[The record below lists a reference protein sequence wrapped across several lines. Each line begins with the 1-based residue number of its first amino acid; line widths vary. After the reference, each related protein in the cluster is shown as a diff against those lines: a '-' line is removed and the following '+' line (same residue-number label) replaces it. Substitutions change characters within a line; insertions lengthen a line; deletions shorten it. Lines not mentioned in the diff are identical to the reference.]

1 MKIYVIDDDRSIRT
15 SLKEILEDEDFS
27 VEVFATGKSAIK
39 ALEKERPA
47 LVFLDVWLG
56 KEDGLEILDEIRRVY
71 PALPVLMI
79 SGHGTIEQAVAATKK
94 GAVDFLEKPLSI
106 QAILDRIHAI
116 LHIDA
121 AAPAKK
127 KEVQL
132 DFDEIIG
139 ESEQTLRVK
148 QSIAQAARTNARV
161 FIFGENGTGK
171 ELVARAIFRNSSRA
185 DGPFVDLNCAAI
197 PAELIESELFGHE
210 KGAFTGASDRRIG
223 KFEQANGGTIFL
235 DEICDMAMTTQA
247 KVLRV
252 LEEQRFTRVGGNE
265 PITVDVRVIAATN
278 IDPQQAIKDGRFR
291 EDLFYRLNVIPIN
304 MPALRERVADIPLL
318 LDHFLRTAVK
328 ENGLPARVFTPGAID
343 LLARYEW
350 PGNVRELKN
359 VVERL
364 AILSEHEQIDVNQVA
379 DSLFRPDQDDQF
391 PGLDLRS
398 ARRDFERKYIMQ
410 ALKQFEKNI
419 SRTARFLGMERTHLH
434 RKLKTLKINLD
445 EI

>member
-1 MKIYVIDDDRSIRT
+1 MKVYVIDDDRSIRT
-15 SLKEILEDEDFS
+15 SLKEILEDEDFV
-27 VEVFATGKSAIK
+27 VEQFATGKSAVK

-47 LVFLDVWLG
+47 LILLDLWLG
-56 KEDGLEILDEIRRVY
+56 KEDGLEVLDEIRRIY

-106 QAILDRIHAI
+106 QSILDKIHAV
-116 LHIDA
+116 LHVE
-121 AAPAKK
+121 PNVVKK

-139 ESEQTLRVK
+139 DSEQILRVK
-148 QSIAQAARTNARV
+148 QAIAQAARTNARV

-171 ELVARAIFRNSSRA
+171 ELVARAIFRNSSRS
-185 DGPFVDLNCAAI
+185 DKPFVDLNCAAI

-210 KGAFTGASDRRIG
+210 KGAFTGAADRRIG
-223 KFEQANGGTIFL
+223 KFEQADEGTLFL
-235 DEICDMAMTTQA
+235 DEICDMAMTMQA

-252 LEEQRFTRVGGNE
+252 LEEQRFQRVGGNE
-265 PITVDVRVIAATN
+265 SISVDVRVIAATN
-278 IDPQQAIKDGRFR
+278 IDPQQAIRDGRFR
-291 EDLFYRLNVIPIN
+291 EDLYYRLNVIPIN
-304 MPALRERVADIPLL
+304 MPALRERMGDIPLL
-318 LDHFLRTAVK
+318 LDHFLRQAVK
-328 ENGLPARVFTPGAID
+328 ANGLPAKVFTPGAID

-364 AILSEHEQIDVNQVA
+364 AILSEGEQIDVNQVA

-398 ARRDFERKYIMQ
+398 ARRDFEKKYIMQ

-445 EI
+445 EL

>member
-1 MKIYVIDDDRSIRT
+1 
-15 SLKEILEDEDFS
+15 DFT
-27 VEVFATGKSAIK
+27 VELFATGKSAVK

-47 LVFLDVWLG
+47 LILLDLWLG
-56 KEDGLEILDEIRRVY
+56 KEDGLDILDEIRRIY
-71 PALPVLMI
+71 PALPIVMI

-106 QAILDRIHAI
+106 QSILDKIHSV
-116 LHIDA
+116 LNVDA
-121 AAPAKK
+121 ATLTKK

-139 ESEQTLRVK
+139 ESEQIRKVK

-161 FIFGENGTGK
+161 FISGENGTGK
-171 ELVARAIFRNSSRA
+171 ELVARAIFRNSSRSEK
-185 DGPFVDLNCAAI
+185 PFIDLNCAAI

-210 KGAFTGASDRRIG
+210 KGAFTGATDRRIG
-223 KFEQANGGTIFL
+223 KFELANGGTLFL
-235 DEICDMAMTTQA
+235 DEICDMALTMQA

-252 LEEQRFTRVGGNE
+252 LEEQRFQRVGGNE
-265 PITVDVRVIAATN
+265 SISIDVRVIAATN
-278 IDPQQAIKDGRFR
+278 IDPQQAIKDGKFR
-291 EDLFYRLNVIPIN
+291 EDLYYRLNVIPIN
-304 MPALRERVADIPLL
+304 MPALRDRPSDISLL
-318 LDHFLRTAVK
+318 LDHFLRQIVK
-328 ENGLPARVFTPGAID
+328 ENGLQPRVFSQDAIE
-343 LLARYEW
+343 LLGHYDW

-359 VVERL
+359 IVERL
-364 AILSEHEQIDVNQVA
+364 AILSDQENIDVAQVTE
-379 DSLFRPDQDDQF
+379 SLFKCYQGDQDDQF

-398 ARRDFERKYIMQ
+398 ARREFEKKYIVQ

-434 RKLKTLKINLD
+434 RKLKTLKIDLN

>member
-1 MKIYVIDDDRSIRT
+1 MKVYVIDDDRSIRT
-15 SLKEILEDEDFS
+15 TLKEILEDEDFV
-27 VEVFATGKSAIK
+27 VEQFATGKSAIK

-47 LVFLDVWLG
+47 LILLDLWLG
-56 KEDGLEILDEIRRVY
+56 KEDGLEVLDEIRRMY

-106 QAILDRIHAI
+106 QSILDKIHAV
-116 LHIDA
+116 LHLEPNVA
-121 AAPAKK
+121 RK

-139 ESEQTLRVK
+139 DSEQILRVK
-148 QSIAQAARTNARV
+148 QAIAQAARTNARV

-171 ELVARAIFRNSSRA
+171 ELVARAIFRNSLRS
-185 DGPFVDLNCAAI
+185 DKPFVDLNCAAI
-197 PAELIESELFGHE
+197 PSELIESELFGHE

-223 KFEQANGGTIFL
+223 KFEQADGGTLFL
-235 DEICDMAMTTQA
+235 DEICDMAMTMQA

-252 LEEQRFTRVGGNE
+252 LEEQRFQRVGGNE
-265 PITVDVRVIAATN
+265 SISVDVRVISATN
-278 IDPQQAIKDGRFR
+278 IDPQQAIRDGRFR
-291 EDLFYRLNVIPIN
+291 EDLYYRLNVIPIN
-304 MPALRERVADIPLL
+304 MPALRERVSDIPLL
-318 LDHFLRTAVK
+318 LDHFLRQAVK
-328 ENGLPARVFTPGAID
+328 ANDLPAKVFTPGAID

-364 AILSEHEQIDVNQVA
+364 AILSEGEQIDVNQVA

-398 ARRDFERKYIMQ
+398 ARQDFEKKYIVQ

-445 EI
+445 EL

>member
-1 MKIYVIDDDRSIRT
+1 MKVYVIDDDRSIRT
-15 SLKEILEDEDFS
+15 SLKEILEDEDFV
-27 VEVFATGKSAIK
+27 VEQFATGKSAVK

-47 LVFLDVWLG
+47 LILLDLWLG
-56 KEDGLEILDEIRRVY
+56 KEDGLEVLDEIRRMY

-106 QAILDRIHAI
+106 QSILDKIHAV
-116 LHIDA
+116 LHVE
-121 AAPAKK
+121 PNVAKK

-139 ESEQTLRVK
+139 DSEQILRVK
-148 QSIAQAARTNARV
+148 QAIAQAARTNARV

-171 ELVARAIFRNSSRA
+171 ELVARAIFRNSSRS
-185 DGPFVDLNCAAI
+185 DKPFVDLNCAAI

-210 KGAFTGASDRRIG
+210 KGAFTGAADRRIG
-223 KFEQANGGTIFL
+223 KFEQADEGTLFL
-235 DEICDMAMTTQA
+235 DEICDMAMTMQA

-252 LEEQRFTRVGGNE
+252 LEEQRFQRVGGNE
-265 PITVDVRVIAATN
+265 SISVDVRVIAATN
-278 IDPQQAIKDGRFR
+278 IDPQQAIRDGRFR
-291 EDLFYRLNVIPIN
+291 EDLYYRLNVIPIN
-304 MPALRERVADIPLL
+304 MPALRERMGDIPLL
-318 LDHFLRTAVK
+318 LDHFLRQAVK
-328 ENGLPARVFTPGAID
+328 ANGLPSKVFTPGAID

-364 AILSEHEQIDVNQVA
+364 AILSEGEQIDVNQVA

-398 ARRDFERKYIMQ
+398 ARRDFEKKYIMQ

-445 EI
+445 EL

>member
-1 MKIYVIDDDRSIRT
+1 MKIYVVDDDRSIRA
-15 SLKEILEDEDFS
+15 SLKEILEDEDFD
-27 VEVFATGKSAIK
+27 VETFATGKSVLK

-47 LVFLDVWLG
+47 LILLDLWLG
-56 KEDGLEILDEIRRVY
+56 KEDGLEVLDEIRRMY

-106 QAILDRIHAI
+106 QSTLDKIHAV
-116 LHIDA
+116 LHVEPGA
-121 AAPAKK
+121 SRK

-139 ESEQTLRVK
+139 ESEQILRVK
-148 QSIAQAARTNARV
+148 QAIAQAARTNARV
-161 FIFGENGTGK
+161 FIYGENGTGK
-171 ELVARAIFRNSSRA
+171 ELVARAIYRNSLRSDR
-185 DGPFVDLNCAAI
+185 PFVDLNCAAI

-210 KGAFTGASDRRIG
+210 KGAFTGATDRRIG
-223 KFEQANGGTIFL
+223 KFELASGGTLFL
-235 DEICDMAMTTQA
+235 DEICDMAMTMQA

-252 LEEQRFTRVGGNE
+252 LEEQRFQRVGGNE
-265 PITVDVRVIAATN
+265 SISVDVRVIAATN
-278 IDPQQAIKDGRFR
+278 IDPQQAIREGRFR
-291 EDLFYRLNVIPIN
+291 EDLYYRLNVIPIH
-304 MPALRERVADIPLL
+304 MPALRERMSDIPML
-318 LDHFLRTAVK
+318 LDHFLRQSVK
-328 ENGLPARVFTPGAID
+328 SNGLPPKVFTPGAID

-364 AILSEHEQIDVNQVA
+364 AILSEGEQIDVSQVA
-379 DSLFRPDQDDQF
+379 DSLFRPDQEDQF

-398 ARRDFERKYIMQ
+398 ARRDFEKKYIIQ

-434 RKLKTLKINLD
+434 RKLKSLKINLD
-445 EI
+445 EL

>member
-1 MKIYVIDDDRSIRT
+1 MKVYVIDDDRSIRT
-15 SLKEILEDEDFS
+15 SLKEILEDEDFV
-27 VEVFATGKSAIK
+27 VEQFATGKSAVK

-47 LVFLDVWLG
+47 LILLDLWLG
-56 KEDGLEILDEIRRVY
+56 KEDGLEVLDEIRRMY

-106 QAILDRIHAI
+106 QSILDKIHAV
-116 LHIDA
+116 LHVE
-121 AAPAKK
+121 PNVAKK

-139 ESEQTLRVK
+139 DSEQILRVK
-148 QSIAQAARTNARV
+148 QAIAQAARTNARV

-171 ELVARAIFRNSSRA
+171 ELVARAIFRNSSRS
-185 DGPFVDLNCAAI
+185 DKPFVDLNCAAI

-210 KGAFTGASDRRIG
+210 KGAFTGAADRRIG
-223 KFEQANGGTIFL
+223 KFEQADEGTLFL
-235 DEICDMAMTTQA
+235 DEICDMAMTMQA

-252 LEEQRFTRVGGNE
+252 LEEQRFQRVGGNE
-265 PITVDVRVIAATN
+265 SISVDVRVIAATN
-278 IDPQQAIKDGRFR
+278 IDPQQAIRDGRFR
-291 EDLFYRLNVIPIN
+291 EDLYYRLNVIPIN
-304 MPALRERVADIPLL
+304 MPALRERMGDIPLL
-318 LDHFLRTAVK
+318 LDHFLRQAVK
-328 ENGLPARVFTPGAID
+328 ANGLPAKVFTPGAID

-364 AILSEHEQIDVNQVA
+364 AILSEGEQIDVNQVA

-398 ARRDFERKYIMQ
+398 ARRDFEKKYIMQ

-445 EI
+445 EL

>member
-1 MKIYVIDDDRSIRT
+1 MKVYVIDDDRSIRT
-15 SLKEILEDEDFS
+15 SLKEILEDEDFV
-27 VEVFATGKSAIK
+27 VEQFATGKSAVK

-47 LVFLDVWLG
+47 LILLDLWLG
-56 KEDGLEILDEIRRVY
+56 KEDGLEVLDEIRRMY

-106 QAILDRIHAI
+106 QSILDKIHAV
-116 LHIDA
+116 LHVEPNVA
-121 AAPAKK
+121 RK

-139 ESEQTLRVK
+139 DSEQILRVK
-148 QSIAQAARTNARV
+148 QAIAQAARTNARV

-171 ELVARAIFRNSSRA
+171 ELVARAIFRNSSRS
-185 DGPFVDLNCAAI
+185 DKPFVDLNCAAI

-210 KGAFTGASDRRIG
+210 KGAFTGAADRRIG
-223 KFEQANGGTIFL
+223 KFEQADEGTLFL
-235 DEICDMAMTTQA
+235 DEICDMAMTMQA

-252 LEEQRFTRVGGNE
+252 LEEQRFQRLGGNE
-265 PITVDVRVIAATN
+265 SISVDVRVIAATN
-278 IDPQQAIKDGRFR
+278 IDPQQAIRDGRFR
-291 EDLFYRLNVIPIN
+291 EDLYYRLNVIPIN
-304 MPALRERVADIPLL
+304 IPALRERMGDIPLL
-318 LDHFLRTAVK
+318 LDHFLRQAVK
-328 ENGLPARVFTPGAID
+328 ANGLPAKVFTPGAID

-364 AILSEHEQIDVNQVA
+364 AILSEGEQIDVNQVA

-398 ARRDFERKYIMQ
+398 ARRDFEKKYIMQ

-445 EI
+445 EL

>member
-1 MKIYVIDDDRSIRT
+1 MKVYVIDDDRSIRT
-15 SLKEILEDEDFS
+15 SLKEILEDEDFV
-27 VEVFATGKSAIK
+27 VEQFATGKSAVK

-47 LVFLDVWLG
+47 LILLDLWLG
-56 KEDGLEILDEIRRVY
+56 KEDGLEVLDEIRRMY

-106 QAILDRIHAI
+106 QSILDKIHAV
-116 LHIDA
+116 LHVE
-121 AAPAKK
+121 PNVVKK

-139 ESEQTLRVK
+139 DSEQILRVK
-148 QSIAQAARTNARV
+148 QAIAQAARTNARV

-171 ELVARAIFRNSSRA
+171 ELVARAIFRNSSRS
-185 DGPFVDLNCAAI
+185 DKPFVDLNCAAI

-210 KGAFTGASDRRIG
+210 KGAFTGAADRRIG
-223 KFEQANGGTIFL
+223 KFEQADEGTLFL
-235 DEICDMAMTTQA
+235 DEICDMAMTMQA

-252 LEEQRFTRVGGNE
+252 LEEQRFQRVGGNE
-265 PITVDVRVIAATN
+265 SISVDVRVIAATN
-278 IDPQQAIKDGRFR
+278 IDPQQAIRDGRFR
-291 EDLFYRLNVIPIN
+291 EDLYYRLNVIPIN
-304 MPALRERVADIPLL
+304 MPALRERMGDIPLL
-318 LDHFLRTAVK
+318 LDHFLRQAVK
-328 ENGLPARVFTPGAID
+328 ANGLPAKVFTPGAID

-364 AILSEHEQIDVNQVA
+364 AILSEGEQIDVNQVA

-398 ARRDFERKYIMQ
+398 ARRDFEKKYIMQ

-445 EI
+445 EL

>member
-1 MKIYVIDDDRSIRT
+1 MKVYVIDDDRSIRT
-15 SLKEILEDEDFS
+15 SLKEILEDEDFV
-27 VEVFATGKSAIK
+27 VEQFATGKSAVK

-47 LVFLDVWLG
+47 LILLDLWLG
-56 KEDGLEILDEIRRVY
+56 KEDGLEVLDEIRRIY

-106 QAILDRIHAI
+106 QSILDKIHAV
-116 LHIDA
+116 LHVE
-121 AAPAKK
+121 PNVAKK

-139 ESEQTLRVK
+139 DSEQILRVK
-148 QSIAQAARTNARV
+148 QAIAQAARTNARV

-171 ELVARAIFRNSSRA
+171 ELVARAIFRNSSRS
-185 DGPFVDLNCAAI
+185 DKPFVDLNCAAI

-210 KGAFTGASDRRIG
+210 KGAFTGAADRRIG
-223 KFEQANGGTIFL
+223 KFEQADEGTLFL
-235 DEICDMAMTTQA
+235 DEICDMAMTMQA

-252 LEEQRFTRVGGNE
+252 LEEQRFQRVGGNE
-265 PITVDVRVIAATN
+265 SISVDVRVIAATN
-278 IDPQQAIKDGRFR
+278 IDPQQAIRDGRFR
-291 EDLFYRLNVIPIN
+291 EDLYYRLNVIPIN
-304 MPALRERVADIPLL
+304 MPALRERMGDIPLL
-318 LDHFLRTAVK
+318 LDHFLRQAVK
-328 ENGLPARVFTPGAID
+328 ANGLPAKVFTPGAID

-364 AILSEHEQIDVNQVA
+364 AILSEGEQIDVNQVA

-398 ARRDFERKYIMQ
+398 ARRDFEKKYIMQ

-445 EI
+445 EL

>member
-1 MKIYVIDDDRSIRT
+1 MKVYVIDDDRSIRT
-15 SLKEILEDEDFS
+15 TLKEILEDEDFV
-27 VEVFATGKSAIK
+27 VEQFATGKSAVK
-39 ALEKERPA
+39 ALERERPA
-47 LVFLDVWLG
+47 LILLDLWLG
-56 KEDGLEILDEIRRVY
+56 KEDGLEVLDEIRRMY

-106 QAILDRIHAI
+106 QSILDKIHAV
-116 LHIDA
+116 LHVEPNA
-121 AAPAKK
+121 ARK

-139 ESEQTLRVK
+139 DSEQILRVK
-148 QSIAQAARTNARV
+148 QAIAQAARTNARV

-171 ELVARAIFRNSSRA
+171 ELVARAIFRNSLRS
-185 DGPFVDLNCAAI
+185 DKPFVDLNCAAI
-197 PAELIESELFGHE
+197 PSELIESELFGHE

-223 KFEQANGGTIFL
+223 KFEQADGGTLFL
-235 DEICDMAMTTQA
+235 DEICDMAMTMQA

-252 LEEQRFTRVGGNE
+252 LEEQRFQRVGGNE
-265 PITVDVRVIAATN
+265 SISVDVRVISATN
-278 IDPQQAIKDGRFR
+278 IDPQQAIRDGRFR
-291 EDLFYRLNVIPIN
+291 EDLYYRLNVIPIN
-304 MPALRERVADIPLL
+304 MPALRERVSDIPLL
-318 LDHFLRTAVK
+318 LDHFLRQAVK
-328 ENGLPARVFTPGAID
+328 ANDLPAKVFTPGAID

-364 AILSEHEQIDVNQVA
+364 AILSEGEQIDVNQVA

-398 ARRDFERKYIMQ
+398 ARQDFEKKYIVQ

-445 EI
+445 EL

>member
-1 MKIYVIDDDRSIRT
+1 MKIYVVDDDRSIRN
-15 SLKEILEDEDFS
+15 SLKEILEDEDFM
-27 VEVFATGKSAIK
+27 VELFATGKSALK
-39 ALEKERPA
+39 SLEKERPA
-47 LVFLDVWLG
+47 MVLLDLWLG
-56 KEDGLEILDEIRRVY
+56 KEDGLDILDEIRRMY

-106 QAILDRIHAI
+106 QSILDKIHSV
-116 LHIDA
+116 LHVDVNNI
-121 AAPAKK
+121 KK

-139 ESEQTLRVK
+139 ESEQILRVK

-161 FIFGENGTGK
+161 FIFGENGSGK
-171 ELVARAIFRNSSRA
+171 ELVARAIYRNSQRA
-185 DGPFVDLNCAAI
+185 DKPFVDLNCAAV

-210 KGAFTGASDRRIG
+210 KGAFTGATDRRIG
-223 KFEQANGGTIFL
+223 KFEQANTGTLFL
-235 DEICDMAMTTQA
+235 DEICDMSLTMQA

-252 LEEQRFTRVGGNE
+252 LEEQRFQRVGGNDS
-265 PITVDVRVIAATN
+265 ISVDVRVIAATN
-278 IDPQQAIKDGRFR
+278 IDPQQAIKEGRFR
-291 EDLFYRLNVIPIN
+291 EDLYYRLNVIPIN
-304 MPALRERVADIPLL
+304 MPALRERPSDIPLL
-318 LDHFLRTAVK
+318 LDHFLHEAVSA
-328 ENGLPARVFTPGAID
+328 NSLQTRVLSPGAVD
-343 LLARYEW
+343 LLTHYDW

-364 AILSEHEQIDVNQVA
+364 AILSEGELIDVNQVA
-379 DSLFRPDQDDQF
+379 DSLFTGDQDEEF

-398 ARRDFERKYIMQ
+398 ARRDFEKKYIMQ

-419 SRTARFLGMERTHLH
+419 SRTAKFLGMERTHLH

-445 EI
+445 EL